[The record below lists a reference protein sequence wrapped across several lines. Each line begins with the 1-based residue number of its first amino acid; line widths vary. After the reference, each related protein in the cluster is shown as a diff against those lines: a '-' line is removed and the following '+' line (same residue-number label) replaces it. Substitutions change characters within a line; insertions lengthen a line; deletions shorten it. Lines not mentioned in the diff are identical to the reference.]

1 MSNDKFSD
9 MSEKMN
15 EFAGKSK
22 QFYNEQ
28 WTISDL
34 QQLTSSKWRDAS
46 QHQ

>member
-1 MSNDKFSD
+1 MSNDRFSD

-15 EFAGKSK
+15 EFAGNSK

-28 WTISDL
+28 WTTSDL
-34 QQLTSSKWRDAS
+34 QQLTSSKWKDAS